1 MSARRFLLS
10 AGIVG
15 AAALAHAGD
24 WPQFRGPNAN
34 GVVTESKLP
43 TEWSADKNVA
53 WKVAVPGVA
62 WSCPIVVGDKV
73 IVTTAVA
80 DGQPKPRG
88 GFGGGGGGGRPP
100 GGGGFQPGG
109 GGGGRGGGPDKVYTW
124 KVVCLDK
131 ANGKEIWA
139 KTAHEGK
146 PKYGTHGS
154 NTFASET
161 PASDGERVYAYF
173 GATGTVTAYD
183 LKGTELWKKD
193 LGAFP
198 SSNNWG
204 TSSSPL
210 VHDGVVYIQ
219 CDNETKSFLAA
230 LDAKTGD
237 QKWKIDR
244 NEKTGWST
252 PYIWKTKGRTD
263 LVVGGSSRVR
273 GYNPVDGKQVWELNV
288 GGGQANTSP
297 VGTEDM
303 LYVGTSAG
311 GGGGFRPG
319 GGAPPGGG
327 NPPGGGGGRPGGFG
341 GGGGGGTLFAIK
353 AGATGDVSP
362 KAGETTSA
370 GVAWSA
376 ARSMPSAS
384 SPVIYDGYVYTF
396 ERNGGQVSCFDAKT
410 GKAAYTKERISNAG
424 AFWSSPWA
432 FDGKIFCMDETGTT
446 HVLKAGPTF
455 DVVGTNK
462 LGRDVYWSS
471 PAIAGGSII
480 LRGVDSLYCIQ

>member
-1 MSARRFLLS
+1 MTIRKLFLS
-10 AGIVG
+10 GCAFG
-15 AAALAHAGD
+15 LATIAQAGD
-24 WPQFRGPNAN
+24 WPQFRGPNSN

-43 TEWSADKNVA
+43 TEWSAEKNVA
-53 WKVAVPGVA
+53 WKVNVPGVA

-88 GFGGGGGGGRPP
+88 GGGGGRPP
-100 GGGGFQPGG
+100 GGGFQPGAGRPPGGGFQPGG
-109 GGGGRGGGPDKVYTW
+109 SGGRGGGPDKVYTW

-173 GATGTVTAYD
+173 GATGTITAYD
-183 LKGTELWKKD
+183 LKGNEIWKKD

-198 SSNNWG
+198 IMANWG

-210 VHDGVVYIQ
+210 VYDGVVYIQ
-219 CDNETKSFLAA
+219 CDNESKSFLAA

-244 NEKTGWST
+244 NEKSAWST
-252 PYIWKTKGRTD
+252 PYVWKTKGRTD
-263 LVVGGSSRVR
+263 LVVGGSQKVR
-273 GYNPVDGKQVWELNV
+273 GYNPADGKLVWELSV

-297 VGTEDM
+297 VGTEEL
-303 LYVGTSAG
+303 LYVGTGAG
-311 GGGGFRPG
+311 GGGRPGGG

-327 NPPGGGGGRPGGFG
+327 GRP
-341 GGGGGGTLFAIK
+341 GGGGGTLFAIK
-353 AGATGDVSP
+353 AGATGDISL
-362 KAGETTSA
+362 KSGETANA

-376 ARSMPSAS
+376 PRAMPSAS
-384 SPVIYDGYVYTF
+384 SPVIYEGYVYTF
-396 ERNGGQVSCFDAKT
+396 ERNGGQVTCFDAKT

-432 FDGKIFCMDETGTT
+432 YDGKIFCMDETGTT
-446 HVLKAGPTF
+446 HVIKAGPTF